1 MKPDKEKTYIVLMIA
16 DMSMEWI
23 SYLEEKQMVQS
34 IFEEM
39 GGRYERQG
47 EYILPCLTI
56 PPEKEQSI
64 DLFGRR
70 HLDYLR
76 EYRKITYTNLLTS
89 GRLNAYLADIDRQA
103 QEHFERLIEGMK
115 QAQGI
120 TECLKEENALEWTG
134 RTNNIRACAREIV
147 EKEIIFA

>member
-1 MKPDKEKTYIVLMIA
+1 MIA
-16 DMSMEWI
+16 DMIMEWI

-56 PPEKEQSI
+56 PPEKEQPI

-103 QEHFERLIEGMK
+103 QERFERLIEGMK

-120 TECLKEENALEWTG
+120 TEQLKAENALKWTG
-134 RTNNIRACAREIV
+134 RMNDIRACAREIV

>member
-1 MKPDKEKTYIVLMIA
+1 
-16 DMSMEWI
+16 
-23 SYLEEKQMVQS
+23 MVQS

-120 TECLKEENALEWTG
+120 TCLLYTSPSPRD
-134 RTNNIRACAREIV
+134 RTRSRMPSSA
-147 EKEIIFA
+147 

>member
-1 MKPDKEKTYIVLMIA
+1 MIA

-76 EYRKITYTNLLTS
+76 EYRKIT
-89 GRLNAYLADIDRQA
+89 
-103 QEHFERLIEGMK
+103 
-115 QAQGI
+115 
-120 TECLKEENALEWTG
+120 
-134 RTNNIRACAREIV
+134 
-147 EKEIIFA
+147 

>member
-1 MKPDKEKTYIVLMIA
+1 
-16 DMSMEWI
+16 
-23 SYLEEKQMVQS
+23 MVQS

-134 RTNNIRACAREIV
+134 RTNNITDRHHPCGTPIRTVCKAETDRKGRKADG
-147 EKEIIFA
+147 

>member
-1 MKPDKEKTYIVLMIA
+1 MIA

-56 PPEKEQSI
+56 PPEKEQPI

-120 TECLKEENALEWTG
+120 TEQLKAESALKWTG
-134 RTNNIRACAREIV
+134 RMNNIRACAREIV

>member
-1 MKPDKEKTYIVLMIA
+1 MIA
-16 DMSMEWI
+16 DMIMEWI

-56 PPEKEQSI
+56 PPEKEQPI

-103 QEHFERLIEGMK
+103 QERFERLIEGMK

-120 TECLKEENALEWTG
+120 TEQLKAENALEWTG
-134 RTNNIRACAREIV
+134 CLNNIRACAREIV

>member
-1 MKPDKEKTYIVLMIA
+1 
-16 DMSMEWI
+16 
-23 SYLEEKQMVQS
+23 MVQS

-56 PPEKEQSI
+56 PPEKEQPI

-103 QEHFERLIEGMK
+103 QERFETLIEQMK
-115 QAQGI
+115 QTQG
-120 TECLKEENALEWTG
+120 TEQLKAENALEWV
-134 RTNNIRACAREIV
+134 RRMNNIRMSVREIV
-147 EKEIIFA
+147 EREIIYA

>member
-1 MKPDKEKTYIVLMIA
+1 
-16 DMSMEWI
+16 
-23 SYLEEKQMVQS
+23 MVQS

-76 EYRKITYTNLLTS
+76 EYRKITSPPSPICTPT
-89 GRLNAYLADIDRQA
+89 GRRT
-103 QEHFERLIEGMK
+103 RRK
-115 QAQGI
+115 
-120 TECLKEENALEWTG
+120 WTG
-134 RTNNIRACAREIV
+134 LPTIGGICRIRYGVLHPPRKKRS
-147 EKEIIFA
+147 EKKKTG

>member
-1 MKPDKEKTYIVLMIA
+1 MIA

-147 EKEIIFA
+147 QKEIIFA

>member
-1 MKPDKEKTYIVLMIA
+1 
-16 DMSMEWI
+16 
-23 SYLEEKQMVQS
+23 MVQS

-56 PPEKEQSI
+56 PPEKEQPI

-103 QEHFERLIEGMK
+103 QERFERLIEGMK

-120 TECLKEENALEWTG
+120 TEQLKAENALKWTG
-134 RTNNIRACAREIV
+134 RMNNIRACAREIV
-147 EKEIIFA
+147 EKEIIFACEEIVCQIRISPLLISMTG